1 VFDNNLVRKNTH
13 SLGLNSQILANK
25 PIIEL
30 DEIDSTNNYAMR
42 LIDADSAQDGMT
54 ITAASQSNGKGQR
67 GKQWTAAPYQSIL
80 MSIIIR
86 PPFVLSEQFTLS
98 ALVAVAVADAVQQF
112 CETSEVK
119 IKWTNDI
126 MLGDKKAGGIL
137 IENIIRGSQWS
148 YAVIGIGLNVLQ
160 SHRNPD
166 LPHATS
172 LKMASGNDIEMMAL
186 RDVIRLQI
194 FSLLEQSIDPVF
206 LLQRYNEYLYKRN
219 QLQLFNNDEKE
230 WTAIVKSVTKEGKL
244 VAAFPDG
251 SIAYYTHGFQNWVY

>member
-1 VFDNNLVRKNTH
+1 MRKNTH

-54 ITAASQSNGKGQR
+54 ITAASQTNGKGQR
-67 GKQWTAAPYQSIL
+67 GKQWTAAPYQSTL

-86 PPFVLSEQFTLS
+86 PPFALSEQFTLS
-98 ALVAVAVADAVQQF
+98 ALVAVAVADTVQQF
-112 CETSEVK
+112 CGATDVK

-160 SHRNPD
+160 TQNNPD

-172 LKMASGNDIEMMAL
+172 LKIASGNDIEMVAL
-186 RDVIRLQI
+186 RDAIRLQI
-194 FSLLEQSIDPVF
+194 FSLLEQPIAPAS

-219 QLQLFNNDEKE
+219 QPQLFYNDEKE
-230 WTAIVKSVTKEGKL
+230 WSVMVKSVTKEGQL
-244 VAAFPDG
+244 EVALPDG